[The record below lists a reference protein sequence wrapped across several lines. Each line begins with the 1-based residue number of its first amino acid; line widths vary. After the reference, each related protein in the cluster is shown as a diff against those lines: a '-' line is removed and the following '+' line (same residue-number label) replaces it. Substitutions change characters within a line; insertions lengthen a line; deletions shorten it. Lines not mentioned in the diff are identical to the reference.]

1 MLFVNSLMGAPTPT
15 PYNVYNPL
23 VWRKWLLLLRCMLCL
38 LMHTHLPLRSLIRPE
53 PKSALSWF
61 RVVAVQ
67 HDSHLQRQ
75 EASRM
80 TNGSLSGLQM
90 YVQLEFVLQ
99 TFWKIYLRLANCLM
113 SYFGAIFCLSFF
125 LSVLLFSGSPLS
137 LVTFSIPP
145 SQQSLIEVEPISAYA
160 VFKQTQSTAVLFLP
174 HLPSFSSDLLELFQH
189 PETSANMHAYRLCNP
204 HVRLWLRDTISH
216 CKASHRNDALVPC
229 RGAAVALEASHS
241 CPLHVTATCRVC
253 LNECLLFQ

>member
-1 MLFVNSLMGAPTPT
+1 MPMLFVNSLMGAPTPT

-38 LMHTHLPLRSLIRPE
+38 LMHTHLPLRSLIWPE

-67 HDSHLQRQ
+67 HDSHLQWQ

-125 LSVLLFSGSPLS
+125 LSCFFLARLCHWWHSQSLHLNRAWLKWSQFQPMQYLNKLSPLLFFSFPTSPPFLLIYS
-137 LVTFSIPP
+137 NFFSTQKHLLTCTHAVSAIRTSDSDLGTPFHTARP
-145 SQQSLIEVEPISAYA
+145 LIEMTLSCHAEE
-160 VFKQTQSTAVLFLP
+160 
-174 HLPSFSSDLLELFQH
+174 LL
-189 PETSANMHAYRLCNP
+189 
-204 HVRLWLRDTISH
+204 
-216 CKASHRNDALVPC
+216 
-229 RGAAVALEASHS
+229 
-241 CPLHVTATCRVC
+241 LH
-253 LNECLLFQ
+253 

>member
-15 PYNVYNPL
+15 PNNVYNPL

-67 HDSHLQRQ
+67 HDSHLQWQ

-125 LSVLLFSGSPLS
+125 LSCFFLARLCHWWHSQSLHLNRAWLKWSQFQPMQYLNKLSPLLF
-137 LVTFSIPP
+137 
-145 SQQSLIEVEPISAYA
+145 
-160 VFKQTQSTAVLFLP
+160 
-174 HLPSFSSDLLELFQH
+174 FSSNLLELFQH
-189 PETSANMHAYRLCNP
+189 PETSANMHACRLCNP